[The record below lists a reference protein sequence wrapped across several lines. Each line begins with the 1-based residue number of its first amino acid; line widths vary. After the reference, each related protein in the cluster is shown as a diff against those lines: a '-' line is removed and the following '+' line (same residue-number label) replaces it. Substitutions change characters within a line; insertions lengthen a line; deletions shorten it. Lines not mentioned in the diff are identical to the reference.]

1 MAIGTGPDCLCADAG
16 AATVT
21 APDGFSDDLTACA
34 ALVQRGDPDRFMA
47 AMAGPVAARRTLF
60 PLYAMNV
67 EVARAPWV
75 TQEAM
80 IAEMR
85 LQWWRDALAEIAA
98 GGPVRRHEVVTPL
111 SEVISPDLAA
121 QADEMI
127 AVRRWD
133 IYRDPFEDSAHF
145 ERYIDQTSGTLM
157 WLAARSLGPASE
169 PVVRDFAFASG
180 LANWFRAIPEL
191 EANRRVPLL
200 DGTADGVRF
209 LAEQGLERLARA
221 RGRRSEISSESGA
234 ALLAGW
240 QAERILKQAAAT
252 PETVV
257 NGTLGTSEARK
268 RLSLMVQSA
277 TGRW

>member
-1 MAIGTGPDCLCADAG
+1 M
-16 AATVT
+16 
-21 APDGFSDDLTACA
+21 ACA
-34 ALVQRGDPDRFMA
+34 ALVQRGDPDRFVA
-47 AMAGPVAARRTLF
+47 AMAAPIAARRVLF

-98 GGPVRRHEVVTPL
+98 GGVVRRHEVVTPL
-111 SEVISPDLAA
+111 SEALSPELAA
-121 QADEMI
+121 LADEMI

-133 IYRDPFEDSAHF
+133 IYRDPFQDSAHF

-157 WLAARSLGPASE
+157 WLAVRTLGAAE
-169 PVVRDFAFASG
+169 ERVVRDFSFASG

-200 DGTADGVRF
+200 DGTADGVRA
-209 LAEQGLERLARA
+209 LAKQGLARLTNARK
-221 RGRRSEISSESGA
+221 RRSDISNEASA

-240 QAERILKQAAAT
+240 QAESILKQAAAH
-252 PETVV
+252 PEYVA

-268 RLSLMVQSA
+268 RLGLMLRSA

>member
-1 MAIGTGPDCLCADAG
+1 MEICARPDCLCADVG
-16 AATVT
+16 AAKVT
-21 APDGFSDDLTACA
+21 GQGGFSDGLAACA

-47 AMAGPVAARRTLF
+47 AMAAPVTARRVLF
-60 PLYAMNV
+60 PIYAMNV

-85 LQWWRDALAEIAA
+85 LQWWRDAVAEIAA

-111 SEVISPDLAA
+111 SDVLTPDLAA
-121 QADEMI
+121 KADTMI

-133 IYRDPFEDSAHF
+133 IYNDPFEDNDHF

-157 WLAARSLGPASE
+157 WLAARTLGAAE
-169 PVVRDFAFASG
+169 EQVVRDFAFALG

-191 EANRRVPLL
+191 EAHRRVPLL
-200 DGTADGVRF
+200 DGTADGVRA
-209 LAEQGLERLARA
+209 LAEHGLSRLARA
-221 RGRRSEISSESGA
+221 RRRRSEIDRGAGA

-240 QAERILKQAAAT
+240 QAGTILKQAAAS
-252 PETVV
+252 PEKVV

-268 RLSLMVQSA
+268 RLGLMLRSA

>member
-1 MAIGTGPDCLCADAG
+1 MTGPG
-16 AATVT
+16 
-21 APDGFSDDLTACA
+21 GFSDDVTACA

-47 AMAGPVAARRTLF
+47 AMAAPVAARRVLF

-85 LQWWRDALAEIAA
+85 LQWWRDALAEMAA
-98 GGPVRRHEVVTPL
+98 GGPVRRHQVVTPL
-111 SEVISPDLAA
+111 SQVLSPDLAA

-127 AVRRWD
+127 AMRRWD

-157 WLAARSLGPASE
+157 WLAARTLGDASE
-169 PVVRDFAFASG
+169 QVVRDFAFASG

-200 DGTADGVRF
+200 NGSADGVRA
-209 LAEQGLERLARA
+209 LAEQGLARLARA
-221 RGRRSEISSESGA
+221 RGRRSEIGREAGA

-240 QAERILKQAAAT
+240 QAAAILKQAAAR
-252 PETVV
+252 PDHVA
-257 NGTLGTSEARK
+257 NGSLGTSEARR
-268 RLSLMVQSA
+268 RLGLLWRAAS
-277 TGRW
+277 GRW